1 MVIGYTDENEC
12 NFAIKFDDETKADEV
27 KKAIQIGIGAWYEA
41 AHDDIQPNEYW
52 DKEDIERFYDCGYA
66 EPTMEL
72 LDMWGI
78 KHKVVD
84 IENDDNG
91 NVICDELV

>member
-52 DKEDIERFYDCGYA
+52 DKEDIEGFYR
-66 EPTMEL
+66 L
-72 LDMWGI
+72 S
-78 KHKVVD
+78 
-84 IENDDNG
+84 ENTHHFSSEMNRH
-91 NVICDELV
+91 NNM